1 MGSLLPAT
9 PAYCLARL
17 LGAVALSWAIVYPA
31 LAQPVERGANAA
43 AGQLDAPWIPDLGKG
58 RYRNPVLAADYSDPD
73 VVRVGDDYYL
83 TSSSFTNVPGL
94 PILHS
99 KDLVNWTLIGHGLEE
114 LTPVAHYATPRRGGG
129 VWAPAIRYHDG
140 RFYIYYP
147 DPDFGIY
154 VITAER
160 PEGPWSAPRL
170 VDGSR
175 GVIDPCPFW
184 DEDGRAWLVM
194 AWAKSRA
201 GFNNVLTLRP
211 LSPDGMSVL
220 GPGKTIV
227 DGNTLPLAQT
237 SNGPMSW
244 ETIEGPKLYKKGGWY
259 YIFAPAGGVKSGWQA
274 VFRSRHIDGPYEARN
289 VMDQGRSATNGP
301 HQGAWVRTV
310 RGEDWF
316 VHFQDTDAY
325 GRRVH
330 LQPLSWKDGW
340 PMIGV
345 DPDRRGR
352 GEPVL
357 EYRKPRVDAHEG
369 GSVPSAI
376 PQMNDEFE
384 GVALSLAWQWSANPR
399 EDWMS
404 LGDPPGWLRLKSISS
419 SSNLYEAGN
428 LLTQKFPGPVF
439 TATTRMRLE
448 PRALGERA
456 GLLVF
461 GNDYAWIGLEKT
473 EAGLRLVQRVRK
485 GADTQQPELETA
497 AIDAPGAL
505 VFLRLHAEPQIQTVP
520 ATQTPHWPSSE
531 RVVNARITFS
541 YSLDGTKFIP
551 FGEEFVA
558 RQGRWVGA
566 VMGLFAQAPMGTP
579 SSVATSVGHADF
591 DWFRVTR

>member
-1 MGSLLPAT
+1 MIFRKDSYLVAALLVVLGLPA
-9 PAYCLARL
+9 
-17 LGAVALSWAIVYPA
+17 LGKP
-31 LAQPVERGANAA
+31 PERDPS
-43 AGQLDAPWIPDLGKG
+43 AGLVQSDAPWIADLGNG

-99 KDLVNWTLIGHGLEE
+99 KDLVNWTLIGHGLIE

-129 VWAPAIRYHDG
+129 VWAPSIRHHEG

-170 VDGSR
+170 IDTSHGA
-175 GVIDPCPFW
+175 IDPCPFW
-184 DEDGRAWLVM
+184 DEDGRAWLVV

-220 GPGKTIV
+220 GAGKTIV
-227 DGNTLPLAQT
+227 DGNTLPPAQT
-237 SNGPMSW
+237 SNGPMDW
-244 ETIEGPKLYKKGGWY
+244 QTIEGPKLYKEDGWY
-259 YIFAPAGGVKSGWQA
+259 YIFAPAGGVKSGWQG
-274 VFRSRHIDGPYEARN
+274 VFRSRSIGGPYEARN
-289 VMDQGRSATNGP
+289 VMDQGRSSTNGP
-301 HQGAWVRTV
+301 HQGAWVHTA

-330 LQPLSWKDGW
+330 LQPMSWKEGW
-340 PMIGV
+340 PVIGV
-345 DPDRRGR
+345 DPDGRGR
-352 GEPVL
+352 GEPVA
-357 EYRKPRVDAHEG
+357 EYRKPAHEG
-369 GSVPSAI
+369 ASIPIAF
-376 PQMNDEFE
+376 PQMSDEFD
-384 GVALSLAWQWSANPR
+384 GSLSLAWQWSANPR
-399 EDWMS
+399 QDWMT
-404 LGDPPGWLRLKSISS
+404 LEDAPGWLRLKSISS
-419 SSNLYEAGN
+419 SSNLFEAGN

-439 TATTRMRLE
+439 TATTRMRFE
-448 PRALGERA
+448 PHSLGERS

-461 GNDYAWIGLEKT
+461 GVDYAWIGLAKT
-473 EAGLRLVQRVRK
+473 EVGLRLVQRVRK
-485 GADTQQPELETA
+485 GADAQQPELETA
-497 AIDAPGAL
+497 AIDAPDAPI
-505 VFLRLHAEPQIQTVP
+505 FLRLRAEPQIQSVP
-520 ATQTPHWPSSE
+520 ATQAVSWPSSQ

-558 RQGRWVGA
+558 RPGRWVGA
-566 VMGLFAQAPMGTP
+566 VVGLFAQAPMGTP

-591 DWFRVTR
+591 DWFRVTQ